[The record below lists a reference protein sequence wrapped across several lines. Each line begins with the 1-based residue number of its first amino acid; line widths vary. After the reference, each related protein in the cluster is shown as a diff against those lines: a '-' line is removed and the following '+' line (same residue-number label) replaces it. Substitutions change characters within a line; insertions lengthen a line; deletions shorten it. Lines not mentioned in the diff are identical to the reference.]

1 MENLK
6 KSISA
11 VLSLVKLAEV
21 SLEDGKISIVEGTRL
36 AVGSFQ
42 LWQAVKDYKQLYEE
56 YQGLTDEQ
64 KAELIEWF
72 SAEFDLGNDD
82 VEFVIEQVFAALLS
96 FNSILKS

>member
-6 KSISA
+6 KSIKD

-21 SLEDGKISIVEGTRL
+21 SLEDGKISIVEGARL

-56 YQGLTDEQ
+56 YQGLTDDE

-72 SAEFDLGNDD
+72 SAEFDLSNDD